1 MPKETL
7 SASKIKTLKACSW
20 QYWCKYNLK
29 LPDKTNSGAL
39 KGDTVHIVLE
49 CLGAKRHKHNYNKII
64 KGKKTF
70 ASKSVKRLIL
80 KHIKRKQLNSKE
92 DLDDICEMILKGLY
106 YDFFGTKN
114 GEPSEIISEKDF
126 VRIMNR
132 VFGEL
137 YLASIIPINIAYM
150 FFKTLSNSTP
160 LTSVV

>member
-49 CLGAKRHKHNYNKII
+49 CLSAKRHKHHYNKII

-80 KHIKRKQLNSKE
+80 KHIKRKELNLKE

-106 YDFFGTKN
+106 YDFFGTKRY
-114 GEPSEIISEKDF
+114 K
-126 VRIMNR
+126 
-132 VFGEL
+132 L
-137 YLASIIPINIAYM
+137 
-150 FFKTLSNSTP
+150 
-160 LTSVV
+160 

>member
-80 KHIKRKQLNSKE
+80 KHIESALKTKKVVRYFKWAHDYKLN
-92 DLDDICEMILKGLY
+92 I
-106 YDFFGTKN
+106 
-114 GEPSEIISEKDF
+114 
-126 VRIMNR
+126 
-132 VFGEL
+132 
-137 YLASIIPINIAYM
+137 
-150 FFKTLSNSTP
+150 
-160 LTSVV
+160 